1 MRLRDRV
8 RDGLIMLAVA
18 ALSFGLLVYVG
29 WGEGK
34 RTYPHFQVEKMAAQ
48 GELVQAALETYLRA
62 GLPLGQFPGFRSI
75 AEPIRSSDPT
85 IAAIA
90 VHDRMGRPIFA
101 AGDITVPH
109 LPHLSVS
116 GGDETPRFTVRDNG
130 VWLQVALPLRNR
142 FEVVGEL
149 SVTMP
154 RAAIAAVTDA
164 QLPLLAGAAAGLAL
178 LFGLFAMWVAPR
190 SHNSRFPWIG
200 SGYVVCFGLTAAAVI
215 ASLVVLYAEG
225 AQSKARALADSLGH
239 RIRPVIT
246 YGLALEDIDGLDRML
261 VHYRRLNPD
270 IEAVGITHDGR
281 VIVHSDPAQVGKP
294 WRSDPAAF
302 EYVVPVVGSAAAAMP
317 AAMPSDVRV
326 AVALPAGVVWHAVA
340 QSAKNFA
347 ALFIATTLIAA
358 LFLGV
363 ARALEGGR
371 TGRKPEQLILIKPI
385 FFIAVFCENLSAGFL
400 PQLLRGAAMDLGMG
414 QNATSLAFTAYFVA
428 FLLALLPASA
438 WSERVGPRRVV
449 VAGALVAALAS
460 WLPVLTL
467 DFGVLV
473 AARALAGIG
482 QGLLFTGMQAAVLL
496 YAPAGQRTQA
506 AAVIVFGFNGGMI
519 AGAAIGSLLVQDVA
533 ALGVFAIGAVSALLV
548 AFYAAFAMPGVSA
561 HTVTAVCFTQ
571 LLRDI
576 PRACA
581 SLDFLRG
588 LLLIGAPAKAVLTG
602 AVGFAM
608 PLLLAGMGW
617 PPEDIGQIIMIY
629 ATGVLL
635 SGGFAARLVDRSG
648 RSTPVLALG
657 GLGAALALG
666 CIGLVGLW
674 PVSGVIQAMLVVGGT
689 LLLGLSHGCI
699 NAPVITYIADT
710 SAAERLGA
718 NGATALYRVVERGGH
733 VLGPVL
739 AGQLLLLS
747 GGGAQAFLWLAGGL
761 LLFLLLFLL
770 PVKGLRTP

>member
-1 MRLRDRV
+1 MTLRDRV

-34 RTYPHFQVEKMAAQ
+34 RTYPHFQVEKMVAQ

-75 AEPIRSSDPT
+75 AEPIRGSDPT

-90 VHDRMGRPIFA
+90 VHDRMGGTVFA
-101 AGDITVPH
+101 AGDMAVPH
-109 LPHLSVS
+109 LP
-116 GGDETPRFTVRDNG
+116 GGHETPRFTVRDDG
-130 VWLQVALPLRNR
+130 TWLQVALPLRNR
-142 FEVVGEL
+142 FETVGEL

-154 RAAIAAVTDA
+154 RATIAAVTDA
-164 QLPLLAGAAAGLAL
+164 QLPLLAVVAGTLAV
-178 LFGLFAMWVAPR
+178 LFGLFSMWVAPR
-190 SHNSRFPWIG
+190 SRNSRFPWIG
-200 SGYVVCFGLTAAAVI
+200 SGYVLCFGLASAAVV

-239 RIRPVIT
+239 RIRPVIA
-246 YGLALEDIDGLDRML
+246 YGLALEDVDGLDRML
-261 VHYRRLNPD
+261 LHYRQLNPD
-270 IEAVGITHDGR
+270 IEAVGITHNGR

-294 WRSDPAAF
+294 WHSDPAAF
-302 EYVVPVVGSAAAAMP
+302 EYVVPVAGGVATHV
-317 AAMPSDVRV
+317 MPSDVRV

-340 QSAKNFA
+340 QSTKNFV
-347 ALFIATTLIAA
+347 ALFVATALLAT

-371 TGRKPEQLILIKPI
+371 TGRKPEQLVLIKPI

-400 PQLLRGAAMDLGMG
+400 PQLLRGAALDWGLG
-414 QNATSLAFTAYFVA
+414 QKATSLAFTAYFVA

-438 WSERVGPRRVV
+438 WGERVGPRRVV
-449 VAGALVAALAS
+449 LVGALMVALAS
-460 WLPVLTL
+460 LLPVLTMDYGML
-467 DFGVLV
+467 IAG
-473 AARALAGIG
+473 RALAGIG

-533 ALGVFAIGAVSALLV
+533 ALGVFAIGAVSALLL
-548 AFYAAFAMPGVSA
+548 AGYAAFAIPALQVNPVA
-561 HTVTAVCFTQ
+561 PVRFAQ

-629 ATGVLL
+629 AAGVLL
-635 SGGFAARLVDRSG
+635 SGGLAARLVDRTG
-648 RSTPVLALG
+648 RSAAVLALG
-657 GLGAALALG
+657 GLGAVVALG

-674 PVSGVIQAMLVVGGT
+674 PAASGLTQATLVVGGT

-699 NAPVITYIADT
+699 NAPVITYIAGT

-718 NGATALYRVVERGGH
+718 NGATALYRVVERAGH
-733 VLGPVL
+733 VLGPML
-739 AGQLLLLS
+739 AGQLLML

-761 LLFLLLFLL
+761 LVLLLLFLL
-770 PVKGLRTP
+770 PVGRRAA

>member
-1 MRLRDRV
+1 MSLRDRV

-75 AEPIRSSDPT
+75 AEPIRASDPT

-90 VHDRMGRPIFA
+90 VHDRMGRPVFA
-101 AGDITVPH
+101 AGDMAVPH
-109 LPHLSVS
+109 LP
-116 GGDETPRFTVRDNG
+116 GGNETPRFTVRDDG

-142 FEVVGEL
+142 FEAVGEL
-149 SVTMP
+149 NVTMP

-164 QLPLLAGAAAGLAL
+164 QLPLLIGTAAGLAL

-190 SHNSRFPWIG
+190 SRNSRFPWIG
-200 SGYVVCFGLTAAAVI
+200 SGYVLCFGLTAAAVI

-239 RIRPVIT
+239 RIRPVIA

-261 VHYRRLNPD
+261 LHYRQLNPD

-281 VIVHSDPAQVGKP
+281 VIVHSDPAQVGRP

-302 EYVVPVVGSAAAAMP
+302 EYVVPVMGATVASAAP
-317 AAMPSDVRV
+317 ATMPSDVRV

-340 QSAKNFA
+340 QSGKNFA

-414 QNATSLAFTAYFVA
+414 QKATSLAFTAYFVA

-438 WSERVGPRRVV
+438 WGERVGPRRVV
-449 VAGALVAALAS
+449 IVGALVAALAS

-519 AGAAIGSLLVQDVA
+519 AGAAIGSLLVQDVT

-548 AFYAAFAMPGVSA
+548 ALYAAFAIPAMQT
-561 HTVTAVCFTQ
+561 HTVAAVRFTQ

-581 SLDFLRG
+581 SLNFLRG

-635 SGGFAARLVDRSG
+635 SGGFAAKLVDRTG

-657 GLGAALALG
+657 GLGAAVALG
-666 CIGLVGLW
+666 CIGLIGLW
-674 PVSGVIQAMLVVGGT
+674 PVSGGVQAALVVGGT

-710 SAAERLGA
+710 SAADRLGA

-747 GGGAQAFLWLAGGL
+747 GGGAQAFLWLSGGL
-761 LLFLLLFLL
+761 LLFLLVFLL
-770 PVKGLRTP
+770 PVKGLRVP